1 MNTSNTNSLQAIN
14 DKIAAL
20 DEEKK
25 KIVED
30 LEARLKEI
38 QTSFDKEKAKI
49 LEMIETLTG
58 TKSKSEKSE
67 KKESKSKKLSDAEI
81 LDKVKVILSGGI
93 KLSQSAIMEKL
104 EISSSRFKSFL
115 QNYPDLFGKEGIKK
129 TSVVFLLE

>member
-30 LEARLKEI
+30 LKARLKEI
-38 QTSFDKEKAKI
+38 QTSFDKEKAEI
-49 LEMIETLTG
+49 LEMIKTLNG
-58 TKSKSEKSE
+58 TKSISEKSE
-67 KKESKSKKLSDAEI
+67 KKESKSTKLSDAEI

-104 EISSSRFKSFL
+104 EISNPKFKSFL
-115 QNYPDLFGKEGIKK
+115 QNHPDLLGNEGKNR
-129 TSVVFLLE
+129 SSRWFLK

>member
-30 LEARLKEI
+30 LKTRLEEN
-38 QTSFDKEKAKI
+38 QTRFDKEKAEI
-49 LEMIETLTG
+49 LKMIETLTG
-58 TKSKSEKSE
+58 TKSKSEKSA
-67 KKESKSKKLSDAEI
+67 KKESKSTKVSDAEI

-115 QNYPDLFGKEGIKK
+115 QNYPDLFGKEGQNR
-129 TSVVFLLE
+129 SSRWFLK